1 MADSYQDYI
10 HEKLKKMSLMERVN
24 AQSNQIQ
31 VVQKTNYEELIKE
44 ENRKRE
50 FLSLSQAEPKESS

>member
-31 VVQKTNYEELIKE
+31 VVQKNQLRGTH
-44 ENRKRE
+44 KRRE
-50 FLSLSQAEPKESS
+50 